1 MNEIVVGVDESAT
14 AREAA
19 RQAVE
24 MANNYQ
30 RPVHLVMALT
40 RTSASDVR
48 VSGSETFHF
57 DTISAADN
65 TLKALAGEL
74 GARVPVTTA
83 VVRADPATALCDEA
97 TRLEAS
103 VIVVGNKRV
112 QGASRI
118 LGSIALDVAKSAP
131 CNVLIVHTF

>member
-1 MNEIVVGVDESAT
+1 MNEIVVGVDDSKT

>member
-1 MNEIVVGVDESAT
+1 MNEIVVGVDDSAT

-30 RPVHLVMALT
+30 RGVHIVMALT
-40 RTSASDVR
+40 RTSASELR
-48 VSGSETFHF
+48 VGGGETFHF

-65 TLKALAGEL
+65 SLKALAGEL

-118 LGSIALDVAKSAP
+118 LGSIALDVAKAAP